1 VRHTAAVEAAAA
13 KAAQHRLQLHN
24 PWSAK
29 DLHFCFC
36 QIIILI
42 AIFAA
47 LSTRLPAG

>member
-1 VRHTAAVEAAAA
+1 VRHTAA
-13 KAAQHRLQLHN
+13 KAAMATALRSRLQLHN

-47 LSTRLPAG
+47 LSARLPAG